1 MKATDPLAL
10 AIGTI
15 AVIGF
20 IVFLA
25 WATGPSYFQTLLTQ
39 AAR

>member
-1 MKATDPLAL
+1 MKATDPFAL